1 MKIEL
6 FKLLSEIINEV
17 GDLSNIEPYKFSLK
31 DTGGDFKT
39 EEGYRVNVN
48 LTKWSSN
55 LHKNLVFPPIV
66 EIEGKN
72 IYNIGYSI
80 EGEGSQFIK
89 SNYKTLI
96 KILKTV
102 SLIIEHHVKRL
113 DSQNPI
119 FTLFAT
125 DKRGKGHED
134 KQKTLIYKEILSK
147 NIPTG
152 YRIGF
157 GDYTPLNIKFIYITK

>member
-6 FKLLSEIINEV
+6 FELLSEIINEV
-17 GDLSNIEPYKFSLK
+17 GDLSNIEPYQFSLK
-31 DTGGDFKT
+31 DSGGDFKT
-39 EEGYRVNVN
+39 EEGYRVNVS
-48 LTKWSSN
+48 LTKWPSD
-55 LHKNLVFPPIV
+55 LYKNFIFPPIV

-80 EGEGSQFIK
+80 EGESSQFIK

-102 SLIIEHHVKRL
+102 SLIVKHHIERL
-113 DSQNPI
+113 DSQTPI
-119 FTLFAT
+119 YTLFAEG
-125 DKRGKGHED
+125 KRGKGHED
-134 KQKTLIYKEILSK
+134 KQKTLIYKEILSN

-157 GDYTPLNIKFIYITK
+157 GDYTPLNVKFIYITK